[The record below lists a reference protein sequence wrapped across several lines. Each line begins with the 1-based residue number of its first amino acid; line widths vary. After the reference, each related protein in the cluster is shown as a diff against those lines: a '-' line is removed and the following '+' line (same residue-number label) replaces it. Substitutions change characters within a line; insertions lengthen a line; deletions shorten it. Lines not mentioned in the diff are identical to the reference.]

1 MYIYILRYIYKIQVS
16 PQVTHDTTLVRR
28 NYSVIVREYFTNNH
42 LWQCFASE
50 CIHFLGQEVY
60 TTINYFTEFMKRR
73 VAEKLKTVNFT
84 ASSENRLI
92 YRLILNHFKVR

>member
-1 MYIYILRYIYKIQVS
+1 M
-16 PQVTHDTTLVRR
+16 TTLVRR